1 MRFGLQKLTLL
12 DYPGKVACTVF
23 TAKCNLRCPFC
34 HNADLVSGDA
44 AALPYDREGVIAF
57 LKTRAKVLD
66 GVCVTGGEPLLHN
79 ETLDLLADIKS
90 TGLSVKLDT
99 NGTFPGRLKTAICEG
114 LVDTVA
120 MDIKNSQAKYNFT
133 CGAGD
138 ILDKVIESVDF
149 LLSGKVDYEF
159 RTTVAGSLHTP
170 EDFAGIGSWIAGESR
185 YFLQKFEN
193 SGNILNY
200 ESSMD
205 VDDEFMQRC
214 LENARRFLPN
224 AAIRGAQQ

>member
-34 HNADLVSGDA
+34 HNADLVSGNDSD
-44 AALPYDREGVIAF
+44 LPFSFEETVAF
-57 LKTRAKVLD
+57 LKARAKILD
-66 GVCVTGGEPLLHN
+66 GVCVTGGEPLLHP
-79 ETLDLLADIKS
+79 EILDLFAAIKQLGLA
-90 TGLSVKLDT
+90 VKLDT
-99 NGTFPGRLKTAICEG
+99 NGTFPGRLKTAVCEG
-114 LVDTVA
+114 LVDMVA

-133 CGAGD
+133 CGVGD

-149 LLSGKVDYEF
+149 LLAGRVDHEF
-159 RTTVAGSLHTP
+159 RTTVTGNLHTP
-170 EDFAGIGSWIAGESR
+170 EDFAGIGSWIAGSSR

-193 SGNILNY
+193 SGNILSY
-200 ESSMD
+200 DPGMQL
-205 VDDEFMQRC
+205 DDEFMNRC

-224 AAIRGAQQ
+224 AAIRGSQE